1 MKEYAMNKRKGC
13 VLLLALD
20 LLLFGILFFSWNHTY
35 GSLAR
40 EEVMFVDGG
49 VETSDGGTGT
59 KTVGLKEKGKIALTF
74 DDGPYPNYT
83 RQLLEGLKKR
93 NVKATFFILGK
104 SAEEYP
110 DVIET
115 MYEDGHLIGNH
126 TYHHVELTKVG
137 REEFKEEIL
146 STNNLLYELN
156 GEYPQFIRP
165 PFGAWEKELE
175 TELGMI
181 PVLWTVDPL
190 DWCTENSS
198 AVVQRVVTK
207 VKENDIIL
215 MHDCYKSSVTAALE
229 IVDILQAEGYEFVTV
244 DEILLD

>member
-1 MKEYAMNKRKGC
+1 MNKKRGC
-13 VLLLALD
+13 VRLLALD
-20 LLLFGILFFSWNHTY
+20 LLLFGILLFSWKFSNR
-35 GSLAR
+35 SLLR
-40 EEVMFVDGG
+40 KEKVMVTNAKVHG
-49 VETSDGGTGT
+49 EQSQ
-59 KTVGLKEKGKIALTF
+59 KQEKGKIALTF

-83 RQLLEGLKKR
+83 RQLLEGLKAR
-93 NVKATFFILGK
+93 NVKATFFILGA
-104 SAEEYP
+104 SAEKYP

-115 MYEDGHLIGNH
+115 MYADGHLIGNH
-126 TYHHVELTKVG
+126 TYHHVELTAVG

-146 STNNLLYELN
+146 STNQLLYQLN

-165 PFGAWEKELE
+165 PFGAWEKGLE

-198 AVVQRVVTK
+198 AVVERVVTK

-229 IVDILQAEGYEFVTV
+229 IVDILKEEGYEFVTV

>member
-1 MKEYAMNKRKGC
+1 MNKRKGC

>member
-1 MKEYAMNKRKGC
+1 MNKMKGC
-13 VLLLALD
+13 VILLALD

-35 GSLAR
+35 GSFSR
-40 EEVMFVDGG
+40 EEVMFVD
-49 VETSDGGTGT
+49 ERARTSDGGTGT
-59 KTVGLKEKGKIALTF
+59 KTDGLKEKGKIALTF

-146 STNNLLYELN
+146 STNKLLYELN